1 MEYCRKRLFPST
13 DMVNTVNKKELPIAP
28 FFTGFHGVAVRL
40 NKHLPIHCQ
49 RRGHRLTTV
58 DQSDMRGLGTE

>member
-1 MEYCRKRLFPST
+1 
-13 DMVNTVNKKELPIAP
+13 MVNTVNKKELPIAP

-40 NKHLPIHCQ
+40 NKNQPIHCQ